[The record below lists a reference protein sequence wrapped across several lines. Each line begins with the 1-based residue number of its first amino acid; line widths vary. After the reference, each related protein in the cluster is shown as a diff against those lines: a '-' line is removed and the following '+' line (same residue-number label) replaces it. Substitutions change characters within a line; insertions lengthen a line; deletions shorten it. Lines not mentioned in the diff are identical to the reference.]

1 MSDQG
6 IQSNKYGELRSAHKD
21 YIDLYIALYQLK
33 TENEEELNSIY
44 KMIRATLIDTNKYL
58 PKNAIRDIL
67 DIIPYNNRYTKS
79 YLSFA
84 KRISDDYNVK
94 QVNNILPIS
103 NFMFYK
109 EYGIILD
116 KSKNFK
122 EFEYDDLDIFSENT
136 IYRIIM
142 DNNKEKFIQFIESDE
157 FDKDQK
163 RRSNLFPKI
172 DRKFC
177 IGYSL
182 LELCCYYG
190 AADCFK
196 LLRTKFHSDITQQCL
211 RFSFLGRNQE
221 IMSECLKY
229 RKLKKRM
236 HEICN
241 YFTQH

>member
-1 MSDQG
+1 
-6 IQSNKYGELRSAHKD
+6 
-21 YIDLYIALYQLK
+21 
-33 TENEEELNSIY
+33 
-44 KMIRATLIDTNKYL
+44 MIRATLIDTNKYL

-163 RRSNLFPKI
+163 R
-172 DRKFC
+172 D
-177 IGYSL
+177 G
-182 LELCCYYG
+182 
-190 AADCFK
+190 
-196 LLRTKFHSDITQQCL
+196 
-211 RFSFLGRNQE
+211 
-221 IMSECLKY
+221 
-229 RKLKKRM
+229 
-236 HEICN
+236 
-241 YFTQH
+241 